1 MKIVGVGCGPLQIT
15 LQAVAVLTEAEVI
28 YGSSRALA
36 LAAPYIKPGCDIH
49 TITDYRSLT
58 SPGPETVIVSTGDP
72 MLAGLGYLDGD
83 VIPGISSL
91 CYAAAKLHIRI
102 QNIIVVNAHGRD
114 HTTAIRTA
122 IVELQRNKIIFLL
135 ADPAFDTTTLAKN
148 IQSAGLFCEII
159 ICEALGY
166 PEEKFIRGTSESSP
180 IPDNELF
187 SIIISQK
194 E

>member
-15 LQAVAVLTEAEVI
+15 LQAVSVLSEAEVI

-49 TITDYRSLT
+49 TITDYRSL
-58 SPGPETVIVSTGDP
+58 SSLGPETVIVSTGDP
-72 MLAGLGYLDGD
+72 MLAGLGYLEGD

-91 CYAAAKLHIRI
+91 SYAASKLHVRI
-102 QNIIVVNAHGRD
+102 PDIIIINAHGRD
-114 HTTAIRTA
+114 HTAAIRMS
-122 IVELQRNKIIFLL
+122 IVELERNRIIFLL
-135 ADPAFDTTTLAKN
+135 ADPAFDTATLAAD
-148 IQSAGLFCEII
+148 IHSAGLFCEII

-166 PEEKFIRGTSESSP
+166 PEEKFIRGTSESPP
-180 IPDNELF
+180 IPENELF